1 MRMPKRQL
9 LLLLNAGLVFFFLL
23 RAVPAPAQQA
33 TREIDSLWKVVGS
46 LKGSDKTTLLTKKQK
61 LSDMFGLAL
70 YGDVPIALRIT
81 DSLAETCRRLGD
93 SAGYYEALYRNK
105 ASIYEPTYDYRKTF
119 NYLNQYA
126 IAIKRLGIQN
136 GYSYVDVGNLYYSF
150 GLSDISAAYYR
161 KADEIFKVQK
171 NYHGQCT
178 VLDNLALIWREKNNY
193 DSCLWYYNQSASI
206 RKNILRDP
214 YLEAYNYVQIANA
227 LTIFNRVPES
237 YSYLNSARNIFEQKS
252 FEQYKDFESMKE
264 ARVVCYRF
272 LASYFIGQ
280 NQLDSATFY
289 YSKAKQQAVQYQL
302 IRQMVSVNNI
312 GTQIDLAKGDYAGA
326 ISKLK
331 ESEALA
337 RKRKDDY
344 ALLNIYELYIR
355 YYEKQG
361 DWKNA
366 SLMHDRRYK
375 LNDSLSLVNNDDQ
388 MLVMNNALL
397 QFDNETQIEKQN
409 NILARQ
415 QDEMRQSENEKNF
428 LLIGLA
434 GLTIVIFMVILF
446 LFQYRAKNKLAEK
459 YTREL
464 EEANRTKQKLLS
476 VISHDLR
483 SPFNTLIGMSNLLV
497 ANVKR
502 NDYGQLASN
511 AEAINESSR
520 KAYLLLDNL
529 MQWVSVQKENISV
542 SKKQVP
548 LGPLVDEIL
557 LLFRNQALAQNVT
570 IGKDLRVQSVFT
582 DSNMLQVMLRNL
594 LSNAVRHIPAGGI
607 VNLRIEAAGKDVLM
621 TIRDNGKGID
631 PEILDSLFKTKEGI
645 SIAKKGGGLGLELV
659 QEFVEKLG
667 GSITAENAAEGG
679 AVFRIRLFDAA
690 VSKMVAAAA
699 EIEAQKLKLNPQER
713 GQLKPLVLKM
723 RDYEIF
729 DTTEL
734 RKLLEEDDSGKSD
747 SVSEWKKRMHQAVY
761 HSDAVLFGKLLELVE
776 KEHEN
781 I

>member
-1 MRMPKRQL
+1 
-9 LLLLNAGLVFFFLL
+9 
-23 RAVPAPAQQA
+23 
-33 TREIDSLWKVVGS
+33 
-46 LKGSDKTTLLTKKQK
+46 
-61 LSDMFGLAL
+61 
-70 YGDVPIALRIT
+70 
-81 DSLAETCRRLGD
+81 
-93 SAGYYEALYRNK
+93 
-105 ASIYEPTYDYRKTF
+105 
-119 NYLNQYA
+119 
-126 IAIKRLGIQN
+126 
-136 GYSYVDVGNLYYSF
+136 
-150 GLSDISAAYYR
+150 
-161 KADEIFKVQK
+161 
-171 NYHGQCT
+171 
-178 VLDNLALIWREKNNY
+178 
-193 DSCLWYYNQSASI
+193 
-206 RKNILRDP
+206 
-214 YLEAYNYVQIANA
+214 
-227 LTIFNRVPES
+227 
-237 YSYLNSARNIFEQKS
+237 
-252 FEQYKDFESMKE
+252 
-264 ARVVCYRF
+264 
-272 LASYFIGQ
+272 
-280 NQLDSATFY
+280 
-289 YSKAKQQAVQYQL
+289 
-302 IRQMVSVNNI
+302 
-312 GTQIDLAKGDYAGA
+312 
-326 ISKLK
+326 
-331 ESEALA
+331 
-337 RKRKDDY
+337 
-344 ALLNIYELYIR
+344 
-355 YYEKQG
+355 
-361 DWKNA
+361 
-366 SLMHDRRYK
+366 
-375 LNDSLSLVNNDDQ
+375 
-388 MLVMNNALL
+388 
-397 QFDNETQIEKQN
+397 
-409 NILARQ
+409 
-415 QDEMRQSENEKNF
+415 
-428 LLIGLA
+428 
-434 GLTIVIFMVILF
+434 
-446 LFQYRAKNKLAEK
+446 
-459 YTREL
+459 
-464 EEANRTKQKLLS
+464 

-690 VSKMVAAAA
+690 VSKMVAAAD